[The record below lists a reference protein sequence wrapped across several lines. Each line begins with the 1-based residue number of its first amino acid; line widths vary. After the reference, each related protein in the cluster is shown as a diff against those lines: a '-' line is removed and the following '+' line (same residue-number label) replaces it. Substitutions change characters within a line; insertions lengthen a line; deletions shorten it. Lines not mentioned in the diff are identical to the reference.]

1 MSISGSEF
9 VEMFVG
15 VGVGAGVYFFAMKQQ
30 VAVQANVATQQKSA
44 QKNADA
50 YRKKQEDMM
59 KQLEQ

>member
-1 MSISGSEF
+1 MIR
-9 VEMFVG
+9 MLALLLVG
-15 VGVGAGVYFFAMKQQ
+15 LGVGAGVYFFAMKQQ